1 MKVRAPN
8 CICALALVSLL
19 GCKGSPD
26 RPANVPAKAL
36 WIDGVF
42 IECSLDKTSHA
53 NRCTVYDRASGEIQ
67 VSGLFVLSGSG
78 REAKE
83 DELLYQ
89 AFDGTT
95 IFLQDARTLD
105 PILLTEHKVP
115 DLENRLTALAGI
127 RALNCGRALKDSQ
140 AYGISD
146 CALEAFAER
155 KAFYVS
161 YEYGVWAPG
170 SSFGSRRLPSC
181 LPEMHG
187 GICTSL
193 NTRMHVYPCNLW
205 KKSISRKINT
215 PGSAHV
221 RSPLCSGGFP
231 LDT

>member
-1 MKVRAPN
+1 MKVRGPS

-26 RPANVPAKAL
+26 RPANVPAKAH
-36 WIDGVF
+36 WTDGVF

-53 NRCTVYDRASGEIQ
+53 NRCTVYDGASGEIQ
-67 VSGLFVLSGSG
+67 VSGFFILSGSG

-95 IFLQDARTLD
+95 ILLQDARTLD
-105 PILLTEHKVP
+105 LILLTEHKVP

-127 RALNCGRALKDSQ
+127 KALNCGRAVKDSQ

-146 CALEAFAER
+146 CALEAFAEG

-170 SSFGSRRLPSC
+170 SSFGFARDARGNLYFAEYTNARLPLQPMEEIHFS
-181 LPEMHG
+181 EDKH
-187 GICTSL
+187 
-193 NTRMHVYPCNLW
+193 TRFGPCP
-205 KKSISRKINT
+205 KPTCVAPRE
-215 PGSAHV
+215 
-221 RSPLCSGGFP
+221 
-231 LDT
+231 